1 MSGARDRAWIAAHL
15 PHRGGMCLLDEIVDW
30 SGERLLARATSHACP
45 DHPLRRQGM
54 LPIAIAV
61 EYGAQAVA
69 AHGALLAD
77 DSRVPAAGWLASV
90 RNVVFHADRLDDIE
104 GALEIR
110 VQAEGAGMGGV
121 VYGFSVSGA
130 GRVLAAGR
138 VAIVLDARATA

>member
-1 MSGARDRAWIAAHL
+1 MSTARDRAWIASHL
-15 PHRGGMCLLDEIVDW
+15 PHRDGMCLLDEIVDW
-30 SGERLLARATSHACP
+30 DVERLLARATSHRRA
-45 DHPLRRQGM
+45 DHPLRRQGL

-77 DSRVPAAGWLASV
+77 DSRAPAAGYLASV
-90 RNVVFHADRLDDIE
+90 RNVVFHAERLDDIE

-110 VQAEGAGMGGV
+110 VEAQGRGTGGM

-138 VAIVLDARATA
+138 VAIVLGARATA